1 VTSAAR
7 RRDDSGAASV
17 WAVSLVAL
25 LGVALIAVALV
36 VDVLAAR
43 SRASA
48 AADLAALAAAPAAAS
63 SSPAA
68 CPVAASVAEANGAR
82 LMSCAV
88 VSGEVRVV
96 AEVRWSGPFRR
107 AMALLADVP
116 GAQAGARAGLR

>member
-1 VTSAAR
+1 MTSSAR
-7 RRDDSGAASV
+7 RRDESGAASV

-25 LGVALIAVALV
+25 LGVALLVVALV

-48 AADLAALAAAPAAAS
+48 AADLAALAAAPAAAV
-63 SSPAA
+63 SSPMA
-68 CPVAASVAEANGAR
+68 CSVASSVAEANGAR
-82 LMSCAV
+82 LTSCEV

-96 AEVRWSGPFRR
+96 AQVRWSGPWRR

-116 GAQAGARAGLR
+116 GIEAGARAGLR